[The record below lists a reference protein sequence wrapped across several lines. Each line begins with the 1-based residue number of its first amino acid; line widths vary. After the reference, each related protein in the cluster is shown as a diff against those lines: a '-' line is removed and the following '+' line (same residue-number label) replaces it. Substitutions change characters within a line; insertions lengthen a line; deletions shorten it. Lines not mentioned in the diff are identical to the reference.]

1 MNKIASKWMIGAL
14 ALAVIVPTAAFAAAT
29 PQINADSKGILG
41 KDGSKIDTGLKN
53 GSVENKDLSADFM
66 IKTENG
72 VTLYSTDKGKTWSKF
87 TPTSTKQPIKYSLGK
102 DGNQTIESTDPLD
115 PTADGVINVD
125 GTDMEGV
132 INAEQYGFESVGDKD
147 FSVELMIKSENGV
160 TLYSTDKGKTWS
172 KTAPKLKTK

>member
-1 MNKIASKWMIGAL
+1 MIGAL

-29 PQINADSKGILG
+29 PQTNADSKRIFG
-41 KDGSKIDTGLKN
+41 KDSSKIDTGLKN
-53 GSVENKDLSADFM
+53 GSVGNKDLSAEFL

-87 TPTSTKQPIKYSLGK
+87 TPTSTKQPI
-102 DGNQTIESTDPLD
+102 ESTDPLD

-132 INAEQYGFESVGDKD
+132 IHAEQYGFESVGDKD
-147 FSVELMIKSENGV
+147 FSVELLIKTENGV

-172 KTAPKLKTK
+172 KTAPELKTK